1 MKNFLNFIDS
11 LNAWTGK
18 IIRLLAVAL
27 VLVMTVEVTMRY
39 VFNHPTMWGYE
50 TSIMVGAAMYA
61 LAWGNVHRENAHVRV
76 DLIYSRL
83 SARGKALIDALCTF
97 FLFVPLVG
105 LLSWMAFSWM
115 ARAWKIGEKSVET
128 YWYPPIAPLRTA
140 VFIGL
145 VLFGLQGLAQFIRDV
160 YLLARNKKYD

>member
-1 MKNFLNFIDS
+1 MKSILKLIDS
-11 LNAWTGK
+11 VNSWTGK

-39 VFNHPTMWGYE
+39 VFNRPTMWGYE
-50 TSIMVGAAMYA
+50 TSIMIGAGMYA
-61 LAWGNVHRENAHVRV
+61 LAWGYVHRENAHIRV
-76 DLIYSRL
+76 DVFYSRL
-83 SARGKALIDALCTF
+83 SSRGKALVDALCTV
-97 FLFVPLVG
+97 FLFFPLIS
-105 LLSWMAFSWM
+105 LLSYMAFTWM

-160 YLLARNKKYD
+160 YLVTRNKKYD